1 MRTAVRNRSEPD
13 DIQPAADMPGD
24 PFHIDSPPGAPLR
37 RAALTAAR
45 PFLSW
50 VLGLGTY
57 RTLYRRVQATPDQPF
72 ESLALEA
79 LNIPL
84 DCSPSDVD
92 VIPRRGPLMVASNHP
107 HGALDGL
114 VLLAMMRR
122 ARSDV
127 RLLANHLL
135 ARVPE
140 LRELCFF
147 VDPFDGPS
155 ATARSRSGLRAA
167 HMWLR
172 GGGALVM
179 FPAGEVAHRRLPDGT
194 YADSPWHETVARLAL
209 MSGAQVLPA
218 YIEGANSRLFYAAGR
233 LHPAFRTVL
242 LARELLKKRGFA
254 ATVRVGRPTAARDL
268 ASGPH
273 AAALATQAV
282 RTRVD
287 RLASHGPVEP
297 ASDRADAIASEIA
310 NLPAESCLV
319 ESGALRVFCTE
330 AGQIPATLDQIGRL
344 RERAFRAVGEGTD
357 RELDLDAFDA
367 RYLHLFSWDGERR
380 RIVGAYRIGRTDE
393 ILATHG
399 VEGLYTRTLFR
410 YDWRLIERLS
420 PALELGRSFVRP
432 EYQRNHNALLLLWR
446 GIGRFVVRNPQYRVL
461 FGPVSISAR
470 YSDSSRGMLRSFLE
484 QNHMDRSLAELVQ
497 AVNPQLL
504 KPAPSPSTSIVPR
517 TIDEANRLIA
527 NLESDGKGMPVLLRQ
542 YLKLNARLIGFNVDP
557 DFGSALD
564 ALMLVDLTTIDPS
577 VLARYLGREG
587 ASQFLAFERGTR
599 HGSAAA

>member
-1 MRTAVRNRSEPD
+1 
-13 DIQPAADMPGD
+13 MPGD

-57 RTLYRRVQATPDQPF
+57 RTLYRRVQARPDRPF
-72 ESLALEA
+72 ESLALDA
-79 LNIPL
+79 LNIRL
-84 DCSPSDVD
+84 DCSPSDID
-92 VIPRRGPLMVASNHP
+92 VIPRRGPLVVASNHP

-114 VLLAMMRR
+114 VLLATMRR

-135 ARVPE
+135 ARIPE

-155 ATARSRSGLRAA
+155 AAARSRSGLRAA

-194 YADSPWHETVARLAL
+194 CADSPWHETVARLAL

-218 YIEGANSRLFYAAGR
+218 YVEGTNSWLFHAAGR

-242 LARELLKKRGFA
+242 LPRELLKKRGCP
-254 ATVRVGRPTAARDL
+254 ATVRLGRPTAARDL
-268 ASGPH
+268 VSGPH

-282 RTRVD
+282 RARVD
-287 RLASHGPVEP
+287 RRVSDGPVEP

-319 ESGALRVFCTE
+319 ESGAFRVFCAE
-330 AGQIPATLDQIGRL
+330 ARQIPATLDEIGRL
-344 RERAFRAVGEGTD
+344 RERAFRAVGEGTG
-357 RELDLDAFDA
+357 RE
-367 RYLHLFSWDGERR
+367 
-380 RIVGAYRIGRTDE
+380 
-393 ILATHG
+393 
-399 VEGLYTRTLFR
+399 
-410 YDWRLIERLS
+410 
-420 PALELGRSFVRP
+420 LELGRSFVRL
-432 EYQRNHNALLLLWR
+432 ECQRNHNALLLLWK
-446 GIGRFVVRNPQYRVL
+446 GIGRFVVLHPQYRIL

-470 YSDSSRGMLRSFLE
+470 YSDSSHGMLRAFLE
-484 QNHMDRSLAELVQ
+484 QNHMDHSLGELVE
-497 AVNPQLL
+497 AINPHLV
-504 KPAPSPSTSIVPR
+504 KPDPAPPSPSIVPR

-557 DFGSALD
+557 AFGGALD
-564 ALMLVDLTTIDPS
+564 ALMMVDLTTIDPS
-577 VLARYLGREG
+577 VLMRYLGREG
-587 ASQFLAFERGTR
+587 AGQFLAFERRAR